1 MIEKTP
7 FDFVKEINT
16 VGEDIFK
23 WDCSIL
29 GPDHSPYSGGTFVL
43 RIEFPAQYPFK
54 APTLKFMT
62 KIYHPSIKVHFL
74 FQLLVIYIYI
84 YLVVTHL
91 VSALYNV
98 VVFFPNFNDYY
109 YQLDTG
115 DVCTDVVG
123 QWGPTLN
130 AKHCIQ
136 VIYSMMKS
144 PESDHPLE
152 ESIAQ
157 QLREKPKEFEK
168 AAKKYTKDHAK

>member
-1 MIEKTP
+1 MSKRLLKERAMIEKTP

-62 KIYHPSIKVHFL
+62 KIYHPSIK
-74 FQLLVIYIYI
+74 
-84 YLVVTHL
+84 
-91 VSALYNV
+91 
-98 VVFFPNFNDYY
+98 
-109 YQLDTG
+109 LDTG

-152 ESIAQ
+152 ELIAQ

>member
-62 KIYHPSIKVHFL
+62 KIYHPSIK
-74 FQLLVIYIYI
+74 
-84 YLVVTHL
+84 
-91 VSALYNV
+91 
-98 VVFFPNFNDYY
+98 
-109 YQLDTG
+109 LDTG